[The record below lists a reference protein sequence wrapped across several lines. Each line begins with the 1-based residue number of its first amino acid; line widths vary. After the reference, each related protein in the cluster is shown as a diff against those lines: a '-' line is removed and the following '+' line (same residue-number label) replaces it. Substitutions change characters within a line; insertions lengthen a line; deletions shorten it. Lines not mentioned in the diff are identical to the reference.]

1 MDIVLDTCPAPECN
15 LTPRDVV
22 GLLDHLAAYHAHFGP
37 AFARSEQTYWAKMY
51 LHGLLSACERKSIEP
66 MALHLGVPI
75 RPLQYFI
82 GQSTWAIAPIIAQHQ
97 RLVGSTLGEEDGT
110 FLVDECGVVK
120 QGHDSVGVAPQYC
133 GSVGKVANA
142 QVGVYL
148 GYASRKGYTLLDG
161 QLFLPELWFGEA
173 YADKRA
179 ATEMPTTL
187 ERKTKP
193 EIALELLRQAVAR
206 GSVRARWLA
215 ADALYGNSPA
225 FRDGVAALSLYYFT
239 AISCDTLIWRRQVAL
254 LVPSYTGKGRK
265 PTKLRLKTP
274 SNAPYR
280 VDELAKRLP
289 KSAWKRTTIKEGSK
303 GPIVSDVAIMRVT
316 EVRDGL
322 PGPRLWLVIR
332 RNVADPSD
340 VRYYLSNAPETTT
353 EAELARLL
361 GMRWPVELTFE
372 QGKQEVGLE
381 DYEVR
386 SWQGWHHHMVM
397 VMLAHHFLV
406 WVRVAWNDQ
415 APALT
420 LNQVRLLLTSVL
432 PTVVFD
438 AERAL
443 FLVQYYQRRNHAAY
457 LSHRKRK
464 RKELAA
470 LAEQEAQKRRR
481 YPGRPPKQRPT
492 LAMS

>member
-15 LTPRDVV
+15 LTPRDVS
-22 GLLDHLAAYHAHFGP
+22 GLLDQLAAYHAHFAP
-37 AFARSEQTYWAKMY
+37 AFARSAQSEHSQMY
-51 LHGLLSACERKSIEP
+51 LRGLLSMCERKSIEP

-75 RPLQYFI
+75 RPLQHFI
-82 GQSTWAIAPIIAQHQ
+82 GQSIWSIEPIIAQHQ
-97 RLVGSTLGEEDGT
+97 LLVGSTLGEEDGA
-110 FLVDECGVVK
+110 FLVDESGVVN
-120 QGHDSVGVAPQYC
+120 QGHDSVGVDHQYC
-133 GSVGKVANA
+133 GSVGKVANS
-142 QVGVYL
+142 QLGVYL

-161 QLFLPELWFGEA
+161 QLFVPEVWFSQA
-173 YADKRA
+173 YADKRLS
-179 ATEMPTTL
+179 TEMPSTL
-187 ERKTKP
+187 ESKTKP
-193 EIALELLRQAVAR
+193 EIALELRRRAVAR

-215 ADALYGNSPA
+215 ADGLYGNSVA

-239 AISCDTLIWRRQVAL
+239 AVSCDTLIWRRQVAL
-254 LVPSYTGKGRK
+254 FVPSYNGKGRK

-274 SNAPYR
+274 SNVPYP

-303 GPIVSDVAIMRVT
+303 GPIVSDVAMVRVT
-316 EVRDGL
+316 EARDGL
-322 PGPRLWLVIR
+322 PGPRLWLIIR

-353 EAELARLL
+353 EAELARML

-372 QGKQEVGLE
+372 QGKGEVGME

-386 SWQGWHHHMVM
+386 SWQGWHHHMVL
-397 VMLAHHFLV
+397 VLLAHHFLV
-406 WVRVAWNDQ
+406 WVRLEWKER
-415 APALT
+415 APTLT

-432 PTVVFD
+432 PRAVFD

-457 LSHRKRK
+457 LSHRRRK
-464 RKELAA
+464 LKELEAV
-470 LAEQEAQKRRR
+470 AEQEAQKRRR
-481 YPGRPPKQRPT
+481 YPGRPPKYRPVT
-492 LAMS
+492 ATS

>member
-15 LTPRDVV
+15 LTPRDVS
-22 GLLDHLAAYHAHFGP
+22 GLLDQLAAYHAHFVP
-37 AFARSEQTYWAKMY
+37 AFARSDQTEHSEMY
-51 LHGLLSACERKSIEP
+51 LRGLLSACERKSIEP

-82 GQSTWAIAPIIAQHQ
+82 GQSTWPIEPIVAQHQ
-97 RLVGSTLGEEDGT
+97 LLVGSTLAEEDGV

-133 GSVGKVANA
+133 GSVGKVANS

-148 GYASRKGYTLLDG
+148 GYASHKGYTLLDG
-161 QLFLPELWFGEA
+161 QLFIPELWFGEA
-173 YADKRA
+173 YTDKRK

-187 ERKTKP
+187 SFQTKP

-215 ADALYGNSPA
+215 ADALYGNSVA

-239 AISCDTLIWRRQVAL
+239 AVSCDTLIWRRQVAL
-254 LVPSYTGKGRK
+254 FVPSYSGKGRK

-274 SNAPYR
+274 ANASYQ
-280 VDELAKRLP
+280 VDFLAKRLP
-289 KSAWKRTTIKEGSK
+289 KSA
-303 GPIVSDVAIMRVT
+303 A
-316 EVRDGL
+316 RDGL
-322 PGPRLWLVIR
+322 PGSRLWLVIR

-372 QGKQEVGLE
+372 QGKGEVGME

-386 SWQGWHHHMVM
+386 SWQGWQHHMVM

-406 WVRVAWNDQ
+406 WVRLEWKDRAV
-415 APALT
+415 ALT

-432 PTVVFD
+432 PRPVFD

-443 FLVQYYQRRNHAAY
+443 ELVAYYQRRNHAAY
-457 LSHRKRK
+457 LSHRKRTLK
-464 RKELAA
+464 KLAA
-470 LAEQEAQKRRR
+470 VAEQEAQKRLR
-481 YPGRPPKQRPT
+481 YPGRPPKSHPAPAT
-492 LAMS
+492 L

>member
-15 LTPRDVV
+15 LTPRDLN
-22 GLLDHLAAYHAHFGP
+22 GLLDLLAAYHAHFVP
-37 AFARSEQTYWAKMY
+37 AFARSDQRERAEMY
-51 LHGLLSACERKSIEP
+51 LRGLLSACERKSIEP

-75 RPLQYFI
+75 RPLQHFI
-82 GQSTWAIAPIIAQHQ
+82 GQSTWSIDPIVAQHQ
-97 RLVGSTLGEEDGT
+97 VLVGSTLAEDDGV

-133 GSVGKVANA
+133 GSVGKVANS

-161 QLFLPELWFGEA
+161 QLFIPEVWFDQA
-173 YADKRA
+173 YAAKRE
-179 ATEMPTTL
+179 ATEMPSSL
-187 ERKTKP
+187 CYQTKP
-193 EIALELLRQAVAR
+193 EIALELLRQALTR
-206 GSVRARWLA
+206 GSVSGRWLA
-215 ADALYGNSPA
+215 ADALYGNSVA
-225 FRDGVAALSLYYFT
+225 FRDGVAALKLYYFT

-254 LVPSYTGKGRK
+254 VVPPYSGKGRK

-274 SNAPYR
+274 SNAPYQ

-289 KSAWKRTTIKEGSK
+289 RSAWTRTTIKEGSK
-303 GPIVSDVAIMRVT
+303 GPIVCDVAMLRVT
-316 EVRDGL
+316 EARDGL
-322 PGPRLWLVIR
+322 PGPRVWLIIR

-340 VRYYLSNAPETTT
+340 VRFYLSNAPETTT
-353 EAELARLL
+353 EVELARML

-372 QGKQEVGLE
+372 QGKGEVGME

-406 WVRVAWNDQ
+406 WVRQ
-415 APALT
+415 QLYEKAPALT

-432 PTVVFD
+432 PKAVFD

-457 LSHRKRK
+457 LSHRRRK
-464 RKELAA
+464 LKELEAI
-470 LAEQEAQKRRR
+470 AEQEAQKRRR
-481 YPGRPPKQRPT
+481 YPGRPPKHRPVT
-492 LAMS
+492 ATS

>member
-1 MDIVLDTCPAPECN
+1 MDIVLDTCPVPDCN
-15 LTPRDVV
+15 LTPRDVT
-22 GLLDHLAAYHAHFGP
+22 GLLDHLAAYHAHFIP
-37 AFARSEQTYWAKMY
+37 AFARSEQACWAETY
-51 LHGLLSACERKSIEP
+51 LRGLLSRCKRKSIEP
-66 MALHLGVPI
+66 MALHLGMPI
-75 RPLQYFI
+75 RSLQHFI
-82 GQSTWAIAPIIAQHQ
+82 GQSTWSIEPIVAQHQ
-97 RLVGSTLGEEDGT
+97 RLVGSTLGEEDGA
-110 FLVDECGVVK
+110 FLVDESGVVK

-142 QVGVYL
+142 QLGVYL

-161 QLFLPELWFGEA
+161 QLFVPELWFGEA
-173 YADKRA
+173 HADKRE

-187 ERKTKP
+187 ECKTKP
-193 EIALELLRQAVAR
+193 EIALELLRRALAR
-206 GSVRARWLA
+206 GSVSARWLA

-225 FRDGVAALSLYYFT
+225 FRDAVAALSLYYFT

-254 LVPSYTGKGRK
+254 IIPPYRGKGRK
-265 PTKLRLKTP
+265 PSKLTLKTA

-303 GPIVSDVAIMRVT
+303 GPIVSDVAMVRVT
-316 EVRDGL
+316 EARAGL
-322 PGPRLWLVIR
+322 PGARLWLIIR

-353 EAELARLL
+353 AAELARML

-372 QGKQEVGLE
+372 QGKQEVGMDE
-381 DYEVR
+381 YEVR

-406 WVRVAWNDQ
+406 WVRVAWKDR

-420 LNQVRLLLTSVL
+420 LNQVRVLLTSVL
-432 PTVVFD
+432 PTAVFD

-443 FLVQYYQRRNHAAY
+443 VLVQYYQRRNHAAY

-464 RKELAA
+464 QKELAD
-470 LAEQEAQKRRR
+470 LADQEAQKRRR
-481 YPGRPPKQRPT
+481 YPGRPPKYQPVV
-492 LAMS
+492 AIS

>member
-15 LTPRDVV
+15 LTPRDVS
-22 GLLDHLAAYHAHFGP
+22 GLLDHLAAYHAHFAP
-37 AFARSEQTYWAKMY
+37 AFARSDQTERAEMY
-51 LHGLLSACERKSIEP
+51 LRGLLSACERKSIEP

-75 RPLQYFI
+75 RPLQHFI
-82 GQSTWAIAPIIAQHQ
+82 SQSTWSIEPIVAQHQ
-97 RLVGSTLGEEDGT
+97 LLVGSTLVEEDGT

-133 GSVGKVANA
+133 GSVGKVANS
-142 QVGVYL
+142 QLGVYL

-161 QLFLPELWFGEA
+161 RLFIPELWFSEA
-173 YADKRA
+173 YADKRE
-179 ATEMPTTL
+179 ATGMPTTL
-187 ERKTKP
+187 ESKTKP
-193 EIALELLRQAVAR
+193 EIALELLRQALAR
-206 GSVRARWLA
+206 GSVSARWLA
-215 ADALYGNSPA
+215 ADALYGNSVA
-225 FRDGVAALSLYYFT
+225 FRDGVAALNLYYFT

-254 LVPSYTGKGRK
+254 VVPRYTGKGRK

-303 GPIVSDVAIMRVT
+303 GPIVCDVAMLRVT
-316 EVRDGL
+316 EARDGL
-322 PGPRLWLVIR
+322 PGPRLWLIIR
-332 RNVADPSD
+332 RNLADPND
-340 VRYYLSNAPETTT
+340 IRYYLSNAPETTT
-353 EAELARLL
+353 EAELARML

-372 QGKQEVGLE
+372 QGKGEVGME

-406 WVRVAWNDQ
+406 WVRLEWKDRAG
-415 APALT
+415 ALT

-432 PTVVFD
+432 PRAVFD

-457 LSHRKRK
+457 LSHRRRK
-464 RKELAA
+464 LKELEAI
-470 LAEQEAQKRRR
+470 AEQEAQKRRR
-481 YPGRPPKQRPT
+481 YPGRPPKHRPAT
-492 LAMS
+492 ATS

>member
-15 LTPRDVV
+15 LTARDVR
-22 GLLDHLAAYHAHFGP
+22 GLLDLLAAYHAHFIP
-37 AFARSEQTYWAKMY
+37 AFARCDQARWAEIY
-51 LHGLLSACERKSIEP
+51 LRGLLSDCERKSIEP

-75 RPLQYFI
+75 RSLQHFI
-82 GQSTWAIAPIIAQHQ
+82 GQSTWSIEPIIAQHQ
-97 RLVGSTLGEEDGT
+97 LLIGSTLGEDDGT
-110 FLVDECGVVK
+110 FLVDESGVVK
-120 QGHDSVGVAPQYC
+120 QGHDSIGVDHQYC
-133 GSVGKVANA
+133 GSVGKVANS
-142 QVGVYL
+142 QLGVYL

-161 QLFLPELWFGEA
+161 QLFVPEVWFTDA
-173 YADKRA
+173 YADKRLS
-179 ATEMPTTL
+179 TEMPPSL
-187 ERKTKP
+187 ESKTKG
-193 EIALELLRQAVAR
+193 EIALELLRRALAR
-206 GSVRARWLA
+206 GYVRGRWLA

-239 AISCDTLIWRRQVAL
+239 AVSCDTLIWRRQVAL
-254 LVPSYTGKGRK
+254 YLPAYSGKGRK

-280 VDELAKRLP
+280 VDELATRLP

-303 GPIVSDVAIMRVT
+303 GPLVCDVVMVRVSEARA
-316 EVRDGL
+316 GL

-332 RNVADPSD
+332 RNVADPTD

-353 EAELARLL
+353 EAELARML

-372 QGKQEVGLE
+372 QGKGEVGLE

-406 WVRVAWNDQ
+406 WARLELKDR

-420 LNQVRLLLTSVL
+420 LNQVRLLLVSVL
-432 PTVVFD
+432 PKEVFD

-443 FLVQYYQRRNHAAY
+443 FLVEYYQRRNHAAY
-457 LSHRKRK
+457 LSHRKRTYK
-464 RKELAA
+464 KLAA
-470 LAEQEAQKRRR
+470 LADQEAQKRLR
-481 YPGRPPKQRPT
+481 YPGRPPKQQLVP
-492 LAMS
+492 AMP

>member
-15 LTPRDVV
+15 LTPRDLS

-37 AFARSEQTYWAKMY
+37 AFARSDQSEHSEMY
-51 LHGLLSACERKSIEP
+51 LRGLLSACDRKSIEP

-75 RPLQYFI
+75 RPLQHFI
-82 GQSTWAIAPIIAQHQ
+82 GQSTWSIEPIVAQHQ
-97 RLVGSTLGEEDGT
+97 LLVGSTLAEEDGA

-133 GSVGKVANA
+133 GSVGKVANS

-161 QLFLPELWFGEA
+161 QLFVPEVWFGEA
-173 YADKRA
+173 YADKRLSSDL
-179 ATEMPTTL
+179 PPTL
-187 ERKTKP
+187 ESKTKP
-193 EIALELLRQAVAR
+193 EIALELLRRTLAR
-206 GSVRARWLA
+206 GHIRGRWLA
-215 ADALYGNSPA
+215 ADALYGNSVA
-225 FRDGVAALSLYYFT
+225 FRDGVAALNLYYFT

-254 LVPSYTGKGRK
+254 FVPSYSGKGRK

-274 SNAPYR
+274 SNAPYP

-289 KSAWKRTTIKEGSK
+289 KRAHKRTTIKEGSK
-303 GPIVSDVAIMRVT
+303 GPIVSDVAIVRVR
-316 EVRDGL
+316 EARNGL

-372 QGKQEVGLE
+372 QGKGEVGME

-386 SWQGWHHHMVM
+386 SWQGWHHHMVL

-406 WVRVAWNDQ
+406 WVRQ
-415 APALT
+415 QLQEKAPALT
-420 LNQVRLLLTSVL
+420 LCQVRLLITSVI
-432 PTVVFD
+432 PKPIVD
-438 AERAL
+438 AARAL
-443 FLVQYYQRRNHAAY
+443 VLVLYYQRRNHAAY

-464 RKELAA
+464 LAQLAA
-470 LAEQEAQKRRR
+470 FDSAL
-481 YPGRPPKQRPT
+481 
-492 LAMS
+492 

>member
-22 GLLDHLAAYHAHFGP
+22 GLLDQLAAYHAHFVP
-37 AFARSEQTYWAKMY
+37 AFARSEQTYWAEIY
-51 LHGLLSACERKSIEP
+51 LHGLLSECERKSIEP

-82 GQSTWAIAPIIAQHQ
+82 GQSTWSIEPIIAQHQ
-97 RLVGSTLGEEDGT
+97 LLVGSTLAEEDGV

-120 QGHDSVGVAPQYC
+120 QGHASVGVAPQYC

-161 QLFLPELWFGEA
+161 QLFIPELWFGLSH
-173 YADKRA
+173 ADKRQ
-179 ATEMPTTL
+179 ATEMPPTL
-187 ERKTKP
+187 SFQTKP
-193 EIALELLRQAVAR
+193 DIALELLRQAVAR
-206 GSVRARWLA
+206 GSVSARWLA

-254 LVPSYTGKGRK
+254 VVPYYSGRGRK
-265 PTKLRLKTP
+265 PRNLRLKTP

-303 GPIVSDVAIMRVT
+303 GPIVSDVAMVRVT
-316 EVRDGL
+316 EARDGL

-340 VRYYLSNAPETTT
+340 ARYYLSNAPETTS

-372 QGKQEVGLE
+372 QGKQEIGME

-386 SWQGWHHHMVM
+386 SWQGWHHHMVL

-406 WVRVAWNDQ
+406 WVRVEWSDR

-420 LNQVRLLLTSVL
+420 LNQVRLLLASVL

-438 AERAL
+438 AARAL
-443 FLVQYYQRRNHAAY
+443 FLVRYYQRRNHAAY

-464 RKELAA
+464 HKELAA
-470 LAEQEAQKRRR
+470 VAEQEAQKRRR
-481 YPGRPPKQRPT
+481 YPGRPPKRRPA

>member
-1 MDIVLDTCPAPECN
+1 MDIVLETCPAPECN
-15 LTPRDVV
+15 LTPRDLN
-22 GLLDHLAAYHAHFGP
+22 GLLDQLAAYHAHFVP
-37 AFARSEQTYWAKMY
+37 AFARSEQTERAEMY
-51 LHGLLSACERKSIEP
+51 LRGLLSASERKSIEP
-66 MALHLGVPI
+66 MALHLGVAV
-75 RPLQYFI
+75 RPLQHFI
-82 GQSTWAIAPIIAQHQ
+82 SQSTWSIEPVVAQHQ
-97 RLVGSTLGEEDGT
+97 HLVGSTLAEDDGA

-133 GSVGKVANA
+133 GSVGKVANS

-148 GYASRKGYTLLDG
+148 GYASRLGYTLLDG
-161 QLFLPELWFGEA
+161 QLFIPELWFTAA
-173 YADKRA
+173 YADKRLS
-179 ATEMPTTL
+179 TGMPPTL
-187 ERKTKP
+187 SFQTKP
-193 EIALELLRQAVAR
+193 EIALDLLEQAVAR

-225 FRDGVAALSLYYFT
+225 FRDGVAELSLYYFT

-254 LVPSYTGKGRK
+254 VVPSYTGKGRK

-303 GPIVSDVAIMRVT
+303 GPLVSDVAMVRVT
-316 EVRDGL
+316 EARDGL

-332 RNVADPSD
+332 RNVANPSD
-340 VRYYLSNAPETTT
+340 VRFYLSNAPETTT

-372 QGKQEVGLE
+372 QGKQEVGMD

-406 WVRVAWNDQ
+406 WVRLAWHDR

-420 LNQVRLLLTSVL
+420 LNQVRLLLLSVL
-432 PTVVFD
+432 PKAVFD

-443 FLVQYYQRRNHAAY
+443 FLVAYYQRRNHAAY
-457 LSHRKRK
+457 LSHHKRTAK
-464 RKELAA
+464 KLAA
-470 LAEQEAQKRRR
+470 VAEQEAQKRLR
-481 YPGRPPKQRPT
+481 YPGRPPKSHPAP
-492 LAMS
+492 AML

>member
-15 LTPRDVV
+15 LTPRDVS
-22 GLLDHLAAYHAHFGP
+22 GLLDHLAAYHAHFGS
-37 AFARSEQTYWAKMY
+37 AFARSDQTERAEMY
-51 LHGLLSACERKSIEP
+51 LRGLLSACERKSIEP

-75 RPLQYFI
+75 RPLQHFI
-82 GQSTWAIAPIIAQHQ
+82 GQSTWPIEPIVAQHQ
-97 RLVGSTLGEEDGT
+97 RLVGSTLAEEDGT

-142 QVGVYL
+142 QLGVYL

-173 YADKRA
+173 YADKRK

-187 ERKTKP
+187 ESKTKP
-193 EIALELLRQAVAR
+193 EIALDLLRRTLAR
-206 GSVRARWLA
+206 GSICGRWLA
-215 ADALYGNSPA
+215 ADALYGNSVA

-254 LVPSYTGKGRK
+254 VVPSYSGKGRK

-274 SNAPYR
+274 NNAPYQ
-280 VDELAKRLP
+280 VDDLAKRLP
-289 KSAWKRTTIKEGSK
+289 KSGWKRTTIKEGSK
-303 GPIVSDVAIMRVT
+303 GPIVSDVAIVRVT
-316 EVRDGL
+316 EARDGL
-322 PGPRLWLVIR
+322 PGPRLWLIIR
-332 RNVADPSD
+332 RNVADPTD
-340 VRYYLSNAPETTT
+340 VRYYLSNAPDTTA
-353 EAELARLL
+353 EAELARMLR
-361 GMRWPVELTFE
+361 MRWPVELTFE
-372 QGKQEVGLE
+372 QGKQEVGLD

-406 WVRVAWNDQ
+406 WVRLAWKER

-432 PTVVFD
+432 PRAVFD

-443 FLVQYYQRRNHAAY
+443 FLVRYYQRRNHAAY

-464 RKELAA
+464 LKQLEAVV
-470 LAEQEAQKRRR
+470 EHEAQKRRR
-481 YPGRPPKQRPT
+481 YPGRPPKHRPVV
-492 LAMS
+492 AAS